1 VAVYWLSQAESPS
14 RGTHDAL
21 HDIKAAWVKVRK
33 TAGGRVDHAA
43 FKEICLRTHGSKLTS
58 KSRKSF
64 VEFIDRTFDAA
75 VGLMLQPGAPPKTDL
90 GRHCF
95 SYAFLLVGEFY
106 FHQAAGDQAA
116 SCGCGSGV
124 ADVLELTR

>member
-1 VAVYWLSQAESPS
+1 MSELVAKLAPLALAATAGAVAVYWLSQAESPS

-95 SYAFLLVGEFY
+95 SCART
-106 FHQAAGDQAA
+106 ARPI
-116 SCGCGSGV
+116 
-124 ADVLELTR
+124 ELRP